1 MEHDRHE
8 IRVQEDTPSYGKI
21 IIEPLERGYG
31 VTLGNSLRRVLLSS
45 ISGAAVVAM
54 RADGVL
60 HEFSTIP
67 GVKEDVIELLV
78 NLKHIPVCCHSS
90 AARTLHLE
98 VKGPKVVTVMDIEPD
113 SEVEFPDS
121 EAYICTIEEG
131 HSLSMDIYVA
141 TGTGY
146 APIDRPR
153 ASYLPMDA
161 LQTDALFSPVQ
172 RVKYD
177 IQDKRM
183 GQRTDYDS
191 LTLEIWTNGVV
202 TPKAAVIQAS
212 RILKGYYASIVDTL
226 AGPGTSA
233 LDEIIKNKNDE
244 ASRTPGMGA
253 HGGLDPHTGLAG
265 FPMGENSIYSRPVR
279 DLELSVRSENC
290 LLRGGVHLIGELV
303 SRTREDLLKI
313 RNLGKISLKEIE
325 DKLAKFDLHLSGDI
339 SVPSEE
345 DGGHGDKEQ
354 KQNQK
359 EE

>member
-8 IRVQEDTPSYGKI
+8 IIVQESTPSYGKI
-21 IIEPLERGYG
+21 TIEPLERGYG

-45 ISGAAVVAM
+45 ISGAAVVAV
-54 RADGVL
+54 RIEGVM

-67 GVKEDVIELLV
+67 GVKEDV
-78 NLKHIPVCCHSS
+78 
-90 AARTLHLE
+90 RTLHLE
-98 VKGPKVVTVMDIEPD
+98 AKGPKVVTVSDIDPD
-113 SEVEFPDS
+113 SEIEFPDP

-131 HSLSMDIYVA
+131 HSISMDIYVA

-153 ASYLPMDA
+153 ASYLPVDA

-191 LTLEIWTNGVV
+191 LTLEIWTNEVV
-202 TPKAAVIQAS
+202 SPESAVIQAS
-212 RILKGYYASIVDTL
+212 RILKGYYASIVDAL

-233 LDEIIKNKNDE
+233 LDEIIKNDDAARAALGGSKGFG
-244 ASRTPGMGA
+244 PGM
-253 HGGLDPHTGLAG
+253 AG
-265 FPMGENSIYSRPVR
+265 FPMGENSIYTRPVR

-290 LLRGGVHLIGELV
+290 LLRGGVHMIGELV
-303 SRTREDLLKI
+303 SRTRDDLLKI

-325 DKLAKFDLHLSGDI
+325 EKLAKFDLHLSGDI
-339 SVPSEE
+339 STPIDDDDE
-345 DGGHGDKEQ
+345 DLENNEQ
-354 KQNQK
+354 NPK

>member
-8 IRVQEDTPSYGKI
+8 IIVQESTPSYGKI
-21 IIEPLERGYG
+21 TIEPLERGYG

-45 ISGAAVVAM
+45 ISGAAVVAV
-54 RADGVL
+54 RIEGVM

-78 NLKHIPVCCHSS
+78 NMKHVPVRCHS
-90 AARTLHLE
+90 ATVRTLHLE
-98 VKGPKVVTVMDIEPD
+98 AKGPKVVTVSDIDPD
-113 SEVEFPDS
+113 SEIEFPDP

-131 HSLSMDIYVA
+131 HSISI
-141 TGTGY
+141 
-146 APIDRPR
+146 
-153 ASYLPMDA
+153 
-161 LQTDALFSPVQ
+161 ALFSPVQ

-191 LTLEIWTNGVV
+191 LTLEIWTNEVV
-202 TPKAAVIQAS
+202 SPESAVIQAS
-212 RILKGYYASIVDTL
+212 RILKGYYASIVDAL

-233 LDEIIKNKNDE
+233 LDEIIKNDDAARAALGGSKGFG
-244 ASRTPGMGA
+244 PGM
-253 HGGLDPHTGLAG
+253 AG
-265 FPMGENSIYSRPVR
+265 FPMGENSIYTRPVR

-290 LLRGGVHLIGELV
+290 LLRGGVHMIGELV
-303 SRTREDLLKI
+303 SRTRDDLLKI

-325 DKLAKFDLHLSGDI
+325 EKLTKFDLHLSGDI
-339 SVPSEE
+339 STPIDDDDE
-345 DGGHGDKEQ
+345 DLENNEQ
-354 KQNQK
+354 NPK

>member
-8 IRVQEDTPSYGKI
+8 IIVQESTPSYGKI
-21 IIEPLERGYG
+21 TIEPLERGYG

-45 ISGAAVVAM
+45 ISGAAIIAV
-54 RADGVL
+54 RIEGVL

-78 NLKHIPVCCHSS
+78 NLKHIPVHCHSS
-90 AARTLHLE
+90 AVRTLHLE
-98 VKGPKVVTVMDIEPD
+98 VNGPKVIKASDIEPD
-113 SEVEFPDS
+113 SEIEFPDPD
-121 EAYICTIEEG
+121 AYICTIEENF
-131 HSLSMDIYVA
+131 SIVMDIYVS

-153 ASYLPMDA
+153 ASFLPVDA
-161 LQTDALFSPVQ
+161 LQAAALFSPVK

-202 TPKAAVIQAS
+202 TPESAVIQAS
-212 RILKGYYASIVDTL
+212 RILKGYYASVVDSL

-233 LDEIIKNKNDE
+233 LDEIIKNDDAAKA
-244 ASRTPGMGA
+244 ASPVQSMEKQA
-253 HGGLDPHTGLAG
+253 AIAG
-265 FPMGENSIYSRPVR
+265 FPMGENSIYARPVR

-290 LLRGGVHLIGELV
+290 LLRGGVHIIGELV
-303 SRTREDLLKI
+303 SRTRDDLLKI
-313 RNLGKISLKEIE
+313 RNLGKISLREIE
-325 DKLAKFDLHLSGDI
+325 EKLSKFDLHLSGDI
-339 SVPSEE
+339 STPL
-345 DGGHGDKEQ
+345 DDDDDIDI
-354 KQNQK
+354 NDQK

>member
-8 IRVQEDTPSYGKI
+8 IIVQESTPSYGKI
-21 IIEPLERGYG
+21 TIEPLERGYG

-45 ISGAAVVAM
+45 ISGAAVVAV
-54 RADGVL
+54 RIEGVM

-78 NLKHIPVCCHSS
+78 NMKHVPVRCHS
-90 AARTLHLE
+90 ATVRTLHLE
-98 VKGPKVVTVMDIEPD
+98 AKGPKLVTVSDIDPD
-113 SEVEFPDS
+113 SEIEFPDP

-131 HSLSMDIYVA
+131 HSISMDIYVA

-153 ASYLPMDA
+153 ASYLPVDA

-191 LTLEIWTNGVV
+191 LTLEIWTNEVV
-202 TPKAAVIQAS
+202 SPESAVIQAS
-212 RILKGYYASIVDTL
+212 RILKGYYASIVDAL

-233 LDEIIKNKNDE
+233 LDEIIKNDD
-244 ASRTPGMGA
+244 AARAALGGSMGFGPGM
-253 HGGLDPHTGLAG
+253 AG
-265 FPMGENSIYSRPVR
+265 FPMGGNSIYTRPVR

-290 LLRGGVHLIGELV
+290 LLRGGVHMIGELV
-303 SRTREDLLKI
+303 SRTRDDLLKI

-325 DKLAKFDLHLSGDI
+325 EKLAKFDLHLSGDI
-339 SVPSEE
+339 STPIDDDDE
-345 DGGHGDKEQ
+345 DLENNEQ
-354 KQNQK
+354 NPK

>member
-8 IRVQEDTPSYGKI
+8 IIIQESTPSYGKI
-21 IIEPLERGYG
+21 TIEPLERGYG

-45 ISGAAVVAM
+45 ISGAAVVAV
-54 RADGVL
+54 RIEGVV
-60 HEFSTIP
+60 HEFSTVP

-78 NLKHIPVCCHSS
+78 NLKHVPVRCHSTTV
-90 AARTLHLE
+90 RTLHLE
-98 VKGPKVVTVMDIEPD
+98 AKGPKVVTVSDIDPD
-113 SEVEFPDS
+113 SEIEFPNP
-121 EAYICTIEEG
+121 EAYICTVEEG
-131 HSLSMDIYVA
+131 HSVSMDIYVA

-153 ASYLPMDA
+153 ASYLPVDA

-191 LTLEIWTNGVV
+191 LTLEIWTNEVV
-202 TPKAAVIQAS
+202 SPESAIVQAS
-212 RILKGYYASIVDTL
+212 RILKSYYASIVDAL

-233 LDEIIKNKNDE
+233 LDDIMKGDSQSLGGGKGFG
-244 ASRTPGMGA
+244 PGMS
-253 HGGLDPHTGLAG
+253 G
-265 FPMGENSIYSRPVR
+265 FPMGENSIYTRPVR

-290 LLRGGVHLIGELV
+290 LLRGGVHMIGELV
-303 SRTREDLLKI
+303 SRTRDDLLKI

-325 DKLAKFDLHLSGDI
+325 EKLAKFDLHLSGDI
-339 SVPSEE
+339 STPIDDDDE
-345 DGGHGDKEQ
+345 DLENNEQ
-354 KQNQK
+354 NPK

>member
-8 IRVQEDTPSYGKI
+8 IIVQESTPSYGKI
-21 IIEPLERGYG
+21 TIEPLERGYG

-45 ISGAAVVAM
+45 ISGAAIIAV
-54 RADGVL
+54 RIEGVL

-78 NLKHIPVCCHSS
+78 NLKHIPVHCHSS
-90 AARTLHLE
+90 AVRTLHLE
-98 VKGPKVVTVMDIEPD
+98 VNGRKLIKASAIEPD
-113 SEVEFPDS
+113 SEIEFPDPD
-121 EAYICTIEEG
+121 AYICTIEENF
-131 HSLSMDIYVA
+131 SIVMDIYVS

-153 ASYLPMDA
+153 ASFLPVDA
-161 LQTDALFSPVQ
+161 LQADALFSPVK

-202 TPKAAVIQAS
+202 TPESAVIQAS
-212 RILKGYYASIVDTL
+212 RILKGYYASVVDSL

-233 LDEIIKNKNDE
+233 LDEIIKNDDAAKA
-244 ASRTPGMGA
+244 ASPVQSMEKQA
-253 HGGLDPHTGLAG
+253 AIAG
-265 FPMGENSIYSRPVR
+265 FPMGENSIYARPVR

-290 LLRGGVHLIGELV
+290 LLRGGVHIIGELV
-303 SRTREDLLKI
+303 SRTRDDLLKI
-313 RNLGKISLKEIE
+313 RNLGKISLREIE
-325 DKLAKFDLHLSGDI
+325 EKLSKFDLHLSGDI
-339 SVPSEE
+339 STPL
-345 DGGHGDKEQ
+345 DDDDDIDI
-354 KQNQK
+354 NDQK

>member
-8 IRVQEDTPSYGKI
+8 IIVQESTPSYGKI
-21 IIEPLERGYG
+21 TVEPLERGYG

-45 ISGAAVVAM
+45 ISGAAVVAV
-54 RADGVL
+54 RVEGVL
-60 HEFSTIP
+60 HEFSTVP

-78 NLKHIPVCCHSS
+78 NLKHIPVRCHST
-90 AARTLHLE
+90 AVRTLHLE
-98 VKGPKVVTVMDIEPD
+98 SKGPKVGTVSDIDPD
-113 SEVEFPDS
+113 SEVEFPDP
-121 EAYICTIEEG
+121 EAYICTLEEG
-131 HSLSMDIYVA
+131 HTLSMDIYVA

-153 ASYLPMDA
+153 ASYLPVDA

-202 TPKAAVIQAS
+202 TPESAVIQAS
-212 RILKGYYASIVDTL
+212 RILKGYYASIVDSL

-233 LDEIIKNKNDE
+233 LDEIIKNDE
-244 ASRTPGMGA
+244 ASRATAMGGKPGFDV
-253 HGGLDPHTGLAG
+253 HSGLSG

-290 LLRGGVHLIGELV
+290 LLRGGVHMIGELV
-303 SRTREDLLKI
+303 SRTRDDLLKI

-325 DKLAKFDLHLSGDI
+325 EKLAKFDLHLSGDI
-339 SVPSEE
+339 STPIDDDDE
-345 DGGHGDKEQ
+345 DLDDNEQ
-354 KQNQK
+354 NLK

>member
-8 IRVQEDTPSYGKI
+8 IIVQESTPSYGKI
-21 IIEPLERGYG
+21 TIEPLERGYG

-45 ISGAAVVAM
+45 ISGAAIVAV
-54 RADGVL
+54 RIEGVL
-60 HEFSTIP
+60 HEFSTVP

-78 NLKHIPVCCHSS
+78 NLKHIPVRCHSAS
-90 AARTLHLE
+90 VRTLHLE
-98 VKGPKVVTVMDIEPD
+98 VQGPKVVTAADIEPD
-113 SEVEFPDS
+113 SEVEFPDL
-121 EAYICTIEEG
+121 EAYLCTLEEG
-131 HSLSMDIYVA
+131 QTLSMDLYVS

-153 ASYLPMDA
+153 ASYLPVDA
-161 LQTDALFSPVQ
+161 LQTDALYSPVK

-202 TPKAAVIQAS
+202 TPDSAVIQAS
-212 RILKGYYASIVDTL
+212 RILKGYYASVVDAL
-226 AGPGTSA
+226 AGPGSSA
-233 LDEIIKNKNDE
+233 LDEIIKTEDPVKAPA
-244 ASRTPGMGA
+244 ASAGFEKHA
-253 HGGLDPHTGLAG
+253 AIAG
-265 FPMGENSIYSRPVR
+265 FPMGENSIYARPVR

-303 SRTREDLLKI
+303 SRTRDDLLKI

-325 DKLAKFDLHLSGDI
+325 EKLAKFDLHLSGDI
-339 SVPSEE
+339 STPL
-345 DGGHGDKEQ
+345 DDDDDDMI
-354 KQNQK
+354 QK
-359 EE
+359 EEE